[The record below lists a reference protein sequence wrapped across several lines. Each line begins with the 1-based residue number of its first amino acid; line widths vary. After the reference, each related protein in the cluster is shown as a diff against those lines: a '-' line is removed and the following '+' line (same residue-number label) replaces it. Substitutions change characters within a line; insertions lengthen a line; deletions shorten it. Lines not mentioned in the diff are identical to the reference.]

1 MRGVFV
7 IMIAGLFLA
16 SCARPVARF
25 KADQESPRAPSK
37 VSFENNSE
45 KAVSYLW
52 DFGDGTTSTEANPS
66 HTYKSSGI
74 YTVTLK
80 ASKGKKESIVEKN
93 IKVQECLVEIITDY
107 GTMTVQLFDATPQHQ
122 DNFIKLAE
130 EGFFDGLLFH
140 RVINGFMI
148 QGGDPNSKD
157 AKPGDRLGSGGPGY
171 TLPAEFNDSLIH
183 VKGALAAARQGDQV
197 NPEKRS
203 SGSQF
208 YIVHGRPIAE
218 NQLSMIEAQKD
229 LHYTAEQ
236 RDQYTK
242 IGGTPFL
249 DGEYTVFGQVIKGL
263 EVIDKIAQVGTD
275 GTDRP
280 KEDVKMTVKVIR

>member
-1 MRGVFV
+1 MRGIFV
-7 IMIAGLFLA
+7 IFLGA
-16 SCARPVARF
+16 LIMVGCGKPMAQF
-25 KADQESPRAPSK
+25 QADQESPRAPSK
-37 VSFENNSE
+37 VTFENNSE
-45 KAVSYLW
+45 KANAYEW
-52 DFGDGTTSTEANPS
+52 HFGDGAVSNEANPS
-66 HTYKSSGI
+66 HTYKTSGV

-80 ASKGKKESIVEKN
+80 ATKGKKESIVEKE

-130 EGFFDGLLFH
+130 EGFFDGLIFH

-148 QGGDPNSKD
+148 QGGDPESKN
-157 AKPGDRLGSGGPGY
+157 ARPGQRLGSGGPGY
-171 TLPAEFNDSLIH
+171 TIPAEFNDSLIH

-208 YIVHGRPIAE
+208 YIVQGRPMSE
-218 NQLSMIEAQKD
+218 NQISMMEAQKD
-229 LHYTAEQ
+229 RHYTSEQ
-236 RDQYTK
+236 RDQYTQV
-242 IGGTPFL
+242 GGTPFL

-263 EVIDKIAQVGTD
+263 DVIDKIAQVQTD
-275 GTDRP
+275 GSDRP
-280 KEDVKMTVKVIR
+280 VEDVKMTVKVIR